1 MCTQLLPY
9 LRSAAAD
16 VSVALQRAERLV
28 STLPSTWFAG
38 GSPKSAEPLLSF
50 LQSLARHA
58 EADKSSAA
66 NKQHAQG
73 LQHVLKKLGDAK
85 TAQRLAAA
93 FKLQV

>member
-1 MCTQLLPY
+1 MQLLPY

-16 VSVALQRAERLV
+16 VSVALLRAERLV
-28 STLPSTWFAG
+28 STLPSAWFAG
-38 GSPKSAEPLLSF
+38 GSQKRAEPLLSF
-50 LQSLARHA
+50 LQSLARHV

-93 FKLQV
+93 FKL